1 MELCMSLINGGSI
14 SVVNV
19 KPSLPSRSL
28 PVRKNPIS
36 LQSYT
41 CLRPPS
47 LSRQFQPSQFAVSAS
62 PSSSS
67 SSSTALS
74 SEKDQLPADI
84 VVTETQE
91 PNSRVIFFSCQFSF
105 NSQILVLILFFV
117 WLISLSVIF
126 VQVKLSIQVPPEVC
140 DDCYKR
146 VIDEFMKQAKVSLII
161 FLLHCF
167 HLAWEELKFNLM
179 EFFLGFSMSTGSGIS
194 AWKEGAWEYSC
205 ESCWEEKCTEGCSW
219 IYFEEDPSTCHVF
232 GMLGLYCELL
242 FVKTY
247 SCLNSCN
254 CKFMLGFSLLA
265 MASELQCCSIFTI
278 VTT

>member
-1 MELCMSLINGGSI
+1 MNLVNGGSI
-14 SVVNV
+14 SVINLN
-19 KPSLPSRSL
+19 SSRLSRSL
-28 PVRKNPIS
+28 PVRKNAIS

-91 PNSRVIFFSCQFSF
+91 PNSRVIFFSCPFSF
-105 NSQILVLILFFV
+105 NSQIL

-161 FLLHCF
+161 LLHCF
-167 HLAWEELKFNLM
+167 HL
-179 EFFLGFSMSTGSGIS
+179 
-194 AWKEGAWEYSC
+194 
-205 ESCWEEKCTEGCSW
+205 
-219 IYFEEDPSTCHVF
+219 P
-232 GMLGLYCELL
+232 
-242 FVKTY
+242 
-247 SCLNSCN
+247 
-254 CKFMLGFSLLA
+254 
-265 MASELQCCSIFTI
+265 
-278 VTT
+278 